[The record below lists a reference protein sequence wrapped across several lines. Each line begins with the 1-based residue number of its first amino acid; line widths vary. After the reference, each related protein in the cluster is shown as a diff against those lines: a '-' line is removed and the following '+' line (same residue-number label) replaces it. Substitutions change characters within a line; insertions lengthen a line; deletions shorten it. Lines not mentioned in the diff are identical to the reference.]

1 MRLSRDGIAALVILA
16 ASVALFVL
24 TLGLKASSMVPIGP
38 GFYPRIVLGIT
49 AFFSLLLLVSDLL
62 AQRRAPAPVAAV
74 DAAAGAAASIDR
86 PNFTL
91 VALNFALFG
100 AYAMLLPGLGFRI
113 ATLLYVACANALLA
127 PPQGVR
133 GWVRV
138 LALAAGTA
146 FICHFVFESQLSV
159 LLPRGRWTGY

>member
-16 ASVALFVL
+16 ASVVLFVL
-24 TLGLKASSMVPIGP
+24 TLGLKSSAMVPIGP
-38 GFYPRIVLGIT
+38 GFYPRIVLGIA
-49 AFFSLLLLVSDLL
+49 AFFSLLLLASDVLT
-62 AQRRAPAPVAAV
+62 QRRAPAPVAAV
-74 DAAAGAAASIDR
+74 DAGAAASIDR

-113 ATLLYVACANALLA
+113 TTLLYVACANALLA
-127 PPQGVR
+127 PPQGMR